1 MFDKTP
7 TIGGETLFLRPLAS
21 EDFEGLLV
29 CGGDQRVWAD
39 HPDSE
44 RYKRE
49 NFEKWFGDAICSE
62 SALVVVEQKTN
73 EIIGST
79 RFYFEDTPSDGVSIG
94 YTFLA
99 YRCWGGAVNR
109 ELKSIMLNYA
119 FKTFNAV
126 WFHVS
131 PLNKRSQA
139 ALLKIGA
146 EHIKDELVSLGGTKA
161 KLASFYKMNREQW
174 RE

>member
-1 MFDKTP
+1 MTTVFNHVP
-7 TIGGETLFLRPLAS
+7 VINGETMFLRPLLNN
-21 EDFEGLLV
+21 DFDGLFA
-29 CGGDQRVWAD
+29 CAGDKKAWAG

-49 NFEKWFGDAICSE
+49 NFK
-62 SALVVVEQKTN
+62 
-73 EIIGST
+73 
-79 RFYFEDTPSDGVSIG
+79 RFYFDGTPNDGVSIG

-109 ELKSIMLNYA
+109 ELKLIMLNYA

-146 EHIKDELVSLGGTKA
+146 EHIKDEVVSLGGKA
-161 KLASFYKMNREQW
+161 
-174 RE
+174 

>member
-1 MFDKTP
+1 
-7 TIGGETLFLRPLAS
+7 
-21 EDFEGLLV
+21 
-29 CGGDQRVWAD
+29 
-39 HPDSE
+39 
-44 RYKRE
+44 
-49 NFEKWFGDAICSE
+49 
-62 SALVVVEQKTN
+62 
-73 EIIGST
+73 
-79 RFYFEDTPSDGVSIG
+79 
-94 YTFLA
+94 
-99 YRCWGGAVNR
+99 
-109 ELKSIMLNYA
+109 MLNYA

-146 EHIKDELVSLGGTKA
+146 EYIKDELVSLGGTKA